1 MLLSILWQVR
11 SNQKCWKYVNY
22 MIECFPAEMIL
33 AGKEY
38 VQKWWEY
45 FDECERRRRISEE
58 LSNKIR
64 ERELF

>member
-1 MLLSILWQVR
+1 
-11 SNQKCWKYVNY
+11 
-22 MIECFPAEMIL
+22 MIL

-58 LSNKIR
+58 LSKKIR